1 MMETNAKI
9 IEDLSELSKKCKE
22 LLHMIKGKPNTYTSV
37 YMIEVKENTVIT
49 SGLHVGIQYIDPERT
64 EDDILKQM
72 LKDYSLESRWKSMSE
87 GERGEAKRRWL
98 DSMRSKED
106 NDRNSS
112 YLEVSVPKF
121 ELIRRPIVTPSVEIL
136 DSMIFSL
143 GITPAN
149 DLFNDKLDYTVSGNI
164 LF

>member
-1 MMETNAKI
+1 METNAEI
-9 IEDLSELSKKCKE
+9 IEDLNELSLQCEE
-22 LLHMIKGKPNTYTSV
+22 LVDMIKEKPNTYKSI
-37 YMIEVKENTVIT
+37 YMIEAKENTVIS

-64 EDDILKQM
+64 EDDILKQFF
-72 LKDYSLESRWKSMSE
+72 KDTNLESRWKSMSE
-87 GERGEAKRRWL
+87 VERGESKRRWL

-106 NDRNSS
+106 NDRNRS